1 MTSRGT
7 RVLGWLTA
15 AALALTALMGL
26 VVSPADVNQKDAVR
40 LLYIHVPTAWI
51 AMYVSF
57 GITTLAS
64 VLYLWKRTRSRF
76 WDMVAG
82 ASAEIGVIFIG
93 LTLLIGSIWGRT
105 TWGVWWTWDA
115 RLTSTAVL
123 LVLYLGYLAVRRIP
137 TDPEVRSR
145 RAAIVALAAFVDVP
159 LVHKSVEWWRTLH
172 QPASLFSERRLLDPQ
187 ITGLMLATL
196 LLAVLAFTL
205 LYAWLLVHRFRLA
218 WADEQVESRR
228 LDEALA
234 ERRAEGQA
242 VVDVEPIP
250 APAAQPV
257 PEVTS

>member
-1 MTSRGT
+1 MSSRGT
-7 RVLGWLTA
+7 RALGWVTA
-15 AALALTALMGL
+15 VALALTALMGL

-40 LLYIHVPTAWI
+40 LLYLHVPTAWI

-57 GITTLAS
+57 GVTTLAS
-64 VLYLWKRTRSRF
+64 VLYLWRRTRSRF
-76 WDMVAG
+76 WDLVAG
-82 ASAEIGVIFIG
+82 ASAEVGVLFIG
-93 LTLLIGSIWGRT
+93 LTLAIGSIWGRT

-123 LVLYLGYLAVRRIP
+123 FVLYLGYLAVRRIP

-172 QPASLFSERRLLDPQ
+172 QPASIFDERRLLDPQ

-205 LYAWLLVHRFRLA
+205 LYAWLLIHRFRLA
-218 WADEQVESRR
+218 WAEEQVESRR
-228 LDEALA
+228 LERALA
-234 ERRAEGQA
+234 ERRAEGQLA
-242 VVDVEPIP
+242 GQPGL
-250 APAAQPV
+250 PV
-257 PEVTS
+257 PEAAP